1 MPASITL
8 SDLRY
13 ALPDGRVLFS
23 DLNLSFVSERTG
35 LVGRN
40 GIGKSTLLKLISGEQ
55 APAAG
60 VITVSGR
67 LGVLRQSLAPGPE
80 ETLARLFGIEADLAC
95 LRRIEAGEGREADF
109 AAADWTLEP
118 RFAEAMARAGL
129 TAGPETPLT
138 ALSGGQRTRAAL
150 AALVFAGPDFLLLD
164 EPTNNLDRDGR
175 AAVAEMLAGWR
186 GGAIV
191 VSHDR
196 DLLEGMDTIVE
207 LTALG
212 ARRYGGGWSAY
223 EARKA
228 LDLAAAE
235 QGLAQAER
243 QLDDVRSRVQ
253 IAAERKA
260 RRDGTGARR
269 AARGGTPRILLGA
282 MKRRAEA
289 SSGELDKL
297 SARLTAEAEATAQAA
312 RDRIEVL
319 QKITVTLPPSGLPQS
334 RTVLVLREV
343 VAGYKGGEAILKGA
357 SIEVRGPERIALSG
371 ANGSGKSTLL
381 RVIAGTLPPRAGEAR
396 VDVPFV
402 LLDQDVRL
410 LDPALTVLENF
421 RRLNP
426 EADENGC
433 RAALARFRFRAE
445 AALQPAGS
453 LSGGEKL
460 RAGLAAVLGRLR
472 PPQLLILDEPTNHLD
487 IASIEAVEAGLN
499 AYDGA
504 LLVVSHDTA
513 FLGRIR
519 ISRRMIL
526 RHGRIDPDTDQAAG
540 TTVCA

>member
-40 GIGKSTLLKLISGEQ
+40 GIGKSTLLKLLSGEQ

-118 RFAEAMARAGL
+118 RFAEAIARAGL

-150 AALVFAGPDFLLLD
+150 AALVFAAPDFLLLD

-175 AAVAEMLAGWR
+175 AAVAEMLAGW
-186 GGAIV
+186 
-191 VSHDR
+191 
-196 DLLEGMDTIVE
+196 
-207 LTALG
+207 
-212 ARRYGGGWSAY
+212 
-223 EARKA
+223 
-228 LDLAAAE
+228 
-235 QGLAQAER
+235 
-243 QLDDVRSRVQ
+243 
-253 IAAERKA
+253 
-260 RRDGTGARR
+260 RDGTGARR

-319 QKITVTLPPSGLPQS
+319 QKITVKLPPSGLPQS
-334 RTVLVLREV
+334 RTVLVLRDV

-357 SIEVRGPERIALSG
+357 SMEVRGPERIALCG
-371 ANGSGKSTLL
+371 ANGSGKSSLL

-426 EADENGC
+426 DADENGC

-540 TTVCA
+540 TTICA